1 MIKVLAFDFVGV
13 LGYEKDVEMTEI
25 EEKLER
31 MYGPIINDEKYFKV
45 GRRYINNDDTIIK
58 NLQKILLIGYME
70 LGIKIYF
77 KNKRAIS

>member
-31 MYGPIINDEKYFKV
+31 MYGQ
-45 GRRYINNDDTIIK
+45 
-58 NLQKILLIGYME
+58 L
-70 LGIKIYF
+70 
-77 KNKRAIS
+77 